1 MNFLEMTTEE
11 RLQSFY
17 EIMSSV
23 GDFNLVSYDTQ
34 GKLLSSTMPVNALH
48 KLFQAAGL
56 LDYLLEYI
64 REKHDLIILSIAQ
77 GLLWSASFDTDA
89 EDRVTKIY
97 VLGPVSTQDLTSET
111 IATMINNSQVTES
124 WRPKFRRI
132 LKRIPVIMSTVMF
145 QYAVM
150 LNYCVTGKKVTAAD
164 IVFHSVK
171 SSGDS
176 PQAPKRDRIQTY
188 MAEQELLRMVREGN
202 LFYKKALEKAASVS
216 LGVGSGDE
224 NALRHAVTSQI
235 VFISL
240 CTRAAIEGGLSPE
253 TAYTKGDAYIS
264 DVMQCTSVTDAIQIG
279 HSMYADFIQAVHNRR
294 HAQLFSPPVQSCCD
308 YIDTHLE
315 NKIELEGLARRVGY
329 SEYYLSRKFKT
340 ETGMSISEYI
350 REARIGRAKILLAT
364 TEMDIQNI
372 SDRLCF
378 GNRSFFADTF
388 RKVVGVPPAEYRR
401 QHRKL

>member
-1 MNFLEMTTEE
+1 
-11 RLQSFY
+11 
-17 EIMSSV
+17 
-23 GDFNLVSYDTQ
+23 
-34 GKLLSSTMPVNALH
+34 
-48 KLFQAAGL
+48 
-56 LDYLLEYI
+56 
-64 REKHDLIILSIAQ
+64 
-77 GLLWSASFDTDA
+77 
-89 EDRVTKIY
+89 

>member
-1 MNFLEMTTEE
+1 MNFPEMTTEE
-11 RLQSFY
+11 RLQNFY

-48 KLFQAAGL
+48 KLFRSAGL
-56 LDYLLEYI
+56 VDYLLEYI
-64 REKHDLIILSIAQ
+64 RERHDLIILSIAQ
-77 GLLWSASFDTDA
+77 GLLWSASFETDA

-132 LKRIPVIMSTVMF
+132 LKRVPVIMSTVMF
-145 QYAVM
+145 QYAIM

-164 IVFHSVK
+164 IVFHSEK
-171 SSGDS
+171 TSGDS

-279 HSMYADFIQAVHNRR
+279 HSMYADFIQTVHNRR

-388 RKVVGVPPAEYRR
+388 RKVVGVPPAEYRK